1 METKRLLTM
10 VYEIF
15 KTLNN
20 LNSVFMKD
28 YFITYQMLLIKG
40 GIYTSIIKIQQSL
53 EIRVSEL
60 LAERYGTHC
69 LNKVNGL
76 LHCQNLKKSL
86 KRCQDQNVNPAYA
99 NKNELPFKYDTRYAQ
114 HFVKVNSEPF
124 QVSEVELFAK
134 TVNDL
139 KPLKT
144 VIAKRSTLGI

>member
-28 YFITYQMLLIKG
+28 YFITYKMLLIKG

-76 LHCQNLKKSL
+76 LHC
-86 KRCQDQNVNPAYA
+86 
-99 NKNELPFKYDTRYAQ
+99 
-114 HFVKVNSEPF
+114 
-124 QVSEVELFAK
+124 
-134 TVNDL
+134 
-139 KPLKT
+139 
-144 VIAKRSTLGI
+144 